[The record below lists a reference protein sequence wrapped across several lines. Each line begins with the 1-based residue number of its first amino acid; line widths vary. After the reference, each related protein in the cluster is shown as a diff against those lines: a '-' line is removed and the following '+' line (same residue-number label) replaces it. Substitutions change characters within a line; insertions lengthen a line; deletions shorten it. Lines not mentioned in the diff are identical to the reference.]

1 MKLTMLQAHLDVATR
16 YSQLSKARRLK
27 VGAIIVKDD
36 RIISIGYNGTP
47 PGWDNN
53 CEDEIRYPDSDAVT
67 LKTKPEVIHAEMNA
81 LMKLARSHES
91 GDGATMFIT
100 HAPCAECAKHIIAS
114 GMKAVYYGE
123 QYRDALGIDFLQQG
137 GVEVQQLKREPCQ
150 PNTASVLAAKQSS
163 RSDTT

>member
-1 MKLTMLQAHLDVATR
+1 MKANILLAHLDVATR

-27 VGAIIVKDD
+27 VGAIIVKED

-53 CEDEIRYPDSDAVT
+53 CEHEFLSEDGSVT

-100 HAPCAECAKHIIAS
+100 HAPCTECAKHIIAS
-114 GMKAVYYGE
+114 GVKAVYYGE
-123 QYRDALGIDFLQQG
+123 QYRDVMGVDFLKQG
-137 GVEVQQLKREPCQ
+137 GIQVQQLEREPCQ
-150 PNTASVLAAKQSS
+150 LNTASVLAAKQSS
-163 RSDTT
+163 R